1 VTWDELA
8 TGIAPSDF
16 TMLTMPSRLANLRR
30 DPWDGFDAAAR
41 PLKP

>member
-16 TMLTMPSRLANLRR
+16 TMLTMPARLANLRR